1 MEIHNLAQLTAFVTE
16 LATAFWGD
24 DRTRD
29 NGIRSQVRDHEKRLS
44 ETEKVAC
51 DASSKIDA
59 HLEAHAKMKTAT
71 TELKI
76 AIAVAI
82 ISSAGSLLMGAAKLI
97 EVAKIVQ
104 AVPK

>member
-1 MEIHNLAQLTAFVTE
+1 MEINNFAQLTAFVTE

-24 DRTRD
+24 DRTRG
-29 NGIRSQVRDHEKRLS
+29 NGIRSQVREHEKRIDD
-44 ETEKVAC
+44 TEKVAC
-51 DASSKIDA
+51 DASNKINA

-97 EVAKIVQ
+97 EVAKIAQV
-104 AVPK
+104 VLK

>member
-1 MEIHNLAQLTAFVTE
+1 MEIHNLAQLTAFVAE
-16 LATAFWGD
+16 LATSFWGD
-24 DRTRD
+24 DRMRD
-29 NGIRSQVRDHEKRLS
+29 NGIRSQVREHEKRIDG
-44 ETEKVAC
+44 TEKVAC
-51 DASSKIDA
+51 DASNKIDA

-104 AVPK
+104 AIPK